1 MANWDK
7 EGENRQ
13 NQEEEKRKKRR
24 VYSTSLINKL
34 IEDRQAG
41 YDIPYDAFFNRDLEL
56 RAPGVTFRMTDE
68 EMNEYQKCYDDA
80 LYFIKNYCKFMT
92 DHGRALVNLRDF
104 QKKVIKAVTDEAW
117 SDEVGDFIPKNRSL
131 IWTAARQS
139 GKCVCPYT
147 NVDMNIYKDSKYKQ
161 IPIYEL
167 YDKLKNHKSCLYYIK
182 KFLYKL
188 MSKL

>member
-1 MANWDK
+1 MAWDN

-13 NQEEEKRKKRR
+13 AQEEEKRKKRR
-24 VYSTSLINKL
+24 VYSTSLVNKL

-68 EMNEYQKCYDDA
+68 EMSEYQKCYDDA

-92 DHGRALVNLRDF
+92 DQGRALVNLRDF
-104 QKKVIKAVTDEAW
+104 QKKVIKAVTDEVW
-117 SDEVGDFIPKNRSL
+117 SDDVGDFIPKNRSL

-139 GKCVCPYT
+139 GKCVAPYT
-147 NVDMNIYKDSKYKQ
+147 NVNVYNKNIDKYEKT
-161 IPIYEL
+161 PIYEL
-167 YDKLKNHKSCLYYIK
+167 YNNIKSNKGLIHKIK
-182 KFLYKL
+182 MFLYKI
-188 MSKL
+188 MYKL

>member
-1 MANWDK
+1 MANWEN

-68 EMNEYQKCYDDA
+68 EMSEYQKCYDDA

-92 DHGRALVNLRDF
+92 DQGRALVKLRDF

-139 GKCVCPYT
+139 GKCVTPYT
-147 NVDMNIYKDSKYKQ
+147 YVNIYDERTNKSKGVNIYKLYSKNGILFK
-161 IPIYEL
+161 I
-167 YDKLKNHKSCLYYIK
+167 KS
-182 KFLYKL
+182 FLYNL

>member
-1 MANWDK
+1 MAWDN

-13 NQEEEKRKKRR
+13 AQEEEKRKKRR
-24 VYSTSLINKL
+24 VYSTSLVNKL

-68 EMNEYQKCYDDA
+68 EMLEYQKCYDDA

-92 DHGRALVNLRDF
+92 DQGRALVNLRDF
-104 QKKVIKAVTDEAW
+104 QKKVIKAVTDEIW
-117 SDEVGDFIPKNRSL
+117 SDDVGDFIPKNRSL

-139 GKCVCPYT
+139 GKCVVPYSNI
-147 NVDMNIYKDSKYKQ
+147 NVYNENTKEYGKTSFYK
-161 IPIYEL
+161 L
-167 YDKLKNHKSCLYYIK
+167 YDNIKTHKGVLHKIK
-182 KFLYKL
+182 MYLYKI
-188 MSKL
+188 MYKL